1 MEKFLFFL
9 KPFPEPL
16 DYEVFVLSCLLK
28 RRSNVDLAFSSLENL
43 GFRNSPSAGRG
54 CEGRNEH
61 GTRVLVLWVYTK
73 THEGQAEQSMLFT
86 ALPKSWVLTSSHS
99 HPGIEGEMEAET
111 GPRAGEWQSGGK
123 GALIPAQYCV

>member
-9 KPFPEPL
+9 KPFPEPS

-61 GTRVLVLWVYTK
+61 GTRVLVLWGLYEDTRGPSRALDAFHSTSHVL
-73 THEGQAEQSMLFT
+73 GADFISQS
-86 ALPKSWVLTSSHS
+86 
-99 HPGIEGEMEAET
+99 PGD
-111 GPRAGEWQSGGK
+111 RGGN
-123 GALIPAQYCV
+123 GSRDRP